1 MTPEQASRGLL
12 LFSMMKEDNDEPQSG
27 KPGLVMVLITLLL
40 ILAILST
47 LVWPL
52 LQYGP
57 RPLPTPT
64 PGILQEA

>member
-1 MTPEQASRGLL
+1 MEEDTDELQSR
-12 LFSMMKEDNDEPQSG
+12 

-47 LVWPL
+47 LIWPL
-52 LQYGP
+52 LQYER
-57 RPLPTPT
+57 RPLPTPA

>member
-1 MTPEQASRGLL
+1 MYPEYIPI
-12 LFSMMKEDNDEPQSG
+12 EEEDEPRSR

-47 LVWPL
+47 LIWPL
-52 LQYGP
+52 LQNGR

-64 PGILQEA
+64 PGIFQEA

>member
-1 MTPEQASRGLL
+1 
-12 LFSMMKEDNDEPQSG
+12 MKDDNDELRSR
-27 KPGLVMVLITLLL
+27 KLGLVTVLITLLL

-52 LQYGP
+52 LQYRR

-64 PGILQEA
+64 LGILQEA

>member
-1 MTPEQASRGLL
+1 MWLENRQIE
-12 LFSMMKEDNDEPQSG
+12 EDDEPGSR

-47 LVWPL
+47 LIWPL
-52 LQYGP
+52 LQYRP
-57 RPLPTPT
+57 RPLPTSP

>member
-1 MTPEQASRGLL
+1 MGSEQVRVADDEDEELRSR
-12 LFSMMKEDNDEPQSG
+12 

-47 LVWPL
+47 LIWPL
-52 LQYGP
+52 LQYRP
-57 RPLPTPT
+57 RPLPTRS

>member
-1 MTPEQASRGLL
+1 MWPENLPS
-12 LFSMMKEDNDEPQSG
+12 EENDEPRSR
-27 KPGLVMVLITLLL
+27 KPGLVMMLITLLL

-64 PGILQEA
+64 PGCCLT